1 MTTNVVLPVYV
12 ADAAL
17 IADGVNLPP
26 FQANASLGGSVELDL
41 ASFVA
46 GAAPPARWVAPFEM
60 PGEAVFGIDAVLP
73 GVTANLWAPTLSAS
87 LSVPTASLTGYMSF
101 GTMGAVLPRHD
112 ATLSDGAIVG
122 SISAVVLPT
131 LAVAL
136 AVDEGQTIAGSIPL
150 LTTDLS
156 GIMASEVSIRTSLPM
171 PLSAIDGGMFEFA
184 ASIPLLDGYLGTF
197 AATTA
202 RIDAQ
207 LPWMQ
212 ASNLGVNHAYGEAA
226 ATLPVHAAALSATR
240 GIVAALD
247 ADIPALF
254 SDVDGAAGV
263 IARISVEVTVP
274 SVDFSGLT
282 RSSAT
287 ITASL
292 PRIDGRFDATGVVA
306 QVATYVVNTIT
317 NALSTYES
325 FPFNSFAEI
334 DGKYY
339 GAGPSGI
346 FELAGDKDAGVTN
359 IDAVIT
365 TGQDHFAS
373 EMQKRV
379 SDFFIGM
386 RAAGDITLRVMV
398 DENDPL
404 EYTLSPLDI
413 ETLKQRRTLIGKGAK
428 GKYWQFELSNV
439 DGCDF
444 DFDSFNVAVVPLSR
458 RL

>member
-1 MTTNVVLPVYV
+1 MTINVVLPVYV
-12 ADAAL
+12 VDAAL
-17 IADGVNLPP
+17 TADGVNLPP
-26 FQANASLGGSVELDL
+26 FQADASINLSELDL
-41 ASFVA
+41 APFVTDNSTTPRWLSSFTL
-46 GAAPPARWVAPFEM
+46 
-60 PGEAVFGIDAVLP
+60 PGETVVGIFATLP
-73 GVTANLWAPTLSAS
+73 TLQANLTQSTLSAS
-87 LSVPTASLTGYMSF
+87 VPVPTASCTGYLGRGPITAS
-101 GTMGAVLPRHD
+101 LPKFTASLGLGMTFS
-112 ATLSDGAIVG
+112 ATLPCPYGFLGDV
-122 SISAVVLPT
+122 
-131 LAVAL
+131 
-136 AVDEGQTIAGSIPL
+136 
-150 LTTDLS
+150 TD
-156 GIMASEVSIRTSLPM
+156 
-171 PLSAIDGGMFEFA
+171 SAIDGT
-184 ASIPLLDGYLGTF
+184 IPLLDASVSGIMTAVVGINATLPLPASDVEGGPF
-197 AATTA
+197 AFWPSLPSISASFSSIVATTGSIA
-202 RIDAQ
+202 AQ
-207 LPWMQ
+207 LPW
-212 ASNLGVNHAYGEAA
+212 ARAAISAAPYLSAELGAEIPVPT
-226 ATLPVHAAALSATR
+226 ATLSSAR

-254 SDVDGAAGV
+254 STISGAAGV
-263 IARISVEVTVP
+263 IARISVEVTAP
-274 SVDFSGLT
+274 SVAFSGFT
-282 RSSAT
+282 SSSAT
-287 ITASL
+287 VTASL
-292 PRIDGRFDATGVVA
+292 PRIDGRLDATGVVT
-306 QVATYVVNTIT
+306 QVATYVINTIT

-334 DGKYY
+334 NGKYY
-339 GAGPSGI
+339 RAGPSGL
-346 FELAGDKDAGVTN
+346 FELVGDKDNGVDN
-359 IDAVIT
+359 ISATIS